1 MDIQNVLNKLV
12 EYSCHI
18 FKDNLTGVYL
28 HGSAAMGCFNPMKSD
43 IDILIVVEDPIIY
56 LQKKMFMDAIIELN
70 ENLPAKGIEV
80 SIVRSKYCK
89 NFVYPT
95 PFDLHFSNMH
105 LSWYISNPDEYIG
118 KMNGTDRDLAAHFFI
133 VKKRGIVLYGK
144 EINDVFGEI
153 PSEAYLDSI
162 KNDVADSEIRIA
174 DNPVYIILNLCRVLA
189 YVQDGLV
196 LSKKEGG
203 EWAIKNIHDKYH
215 ELIKEALICYTSNK
229 NINPDKS
236 LAVEFCMY
244 MKSKIGFEDL
254 QGVWK

>member
-1 MDIQNVLNKLV
+1 
-12 EYSCHI
+12 
-18 FKDNLTGVYL
+18 
-28 HGSAAMGCFNPMKSD
+28 
-43 IDILIVVEDPIIY
+43 
-56 LQKKMFMDAIIELN
+56 
-70 ENLPAKGIEV
+70 
-80 SIVRSKYCK
+80 
-89 NFVYPT
+89 
-95 PFDLHFSNMH
+95 MH

-162 KNDVADSEIRIA
+162 KNDVADSEIRIM

-244 MKSKIGFEDL
+244 MKSKIELEDFR
-254 QGVWK
+254 GVRQ

>member
-95 PFDLHFSNMH
+95 PFDCIFPICIFLG
-105 LSWYISNPDEYIG
+105 I
-118 KMNGTDRDLAAHFFI
+118 LA
-133 VKKRGIVLYGK
+133 
-144 EINDVFGEI
+144 I
-153 PSEAYLDSI
+153 PT
-162 KNDVADSEIRIA
+162 N
-174 DNPVYIILNLCRVLA
+174 ILGR
-189 YVQDGLV
+189 
-196 LSKKEGG
+196 
-203 EWAIKNIHDKYH
+203 
-215 ELIKEALICYTSNK
+215 
-229 NINPDKS
+229 
-236 LAVEFCMY
+236 
-244 MKSKIGFEDL
+244 
-254 QGVWK
+254 